1 MSGLQILA
9 VVILV
14 AGAVAAAGAGYLLG
28 VRLGA
33 TARDALRTDAEASA
47 ADAAEARALL
57 AKEVARREDPLRA
70 DIERVL
76 SPLLERE
83 RLNNE
88 LSHLNGRS
96 THRDLT
102 ALLDQIASRGNFAAV
117 VLHDE
122 DGWPLAA
129 SANTED
135 LDRLGATASLLVLLA
150 DKLGKDRDTA
160 PLSLMVHNAANHT
173 TLSRLFTVNGQ
184 RLSLT
189 VVAAGTPMTP
199 TTLDPALVSITAELA
214 GVTQA

>member
-1 MSGLQILA
+1 M
-9 VVILV
+9 
-14 AGAVAAAGAGYLLG
+14 
-28 VRLGA
+28 
-33 TARDALRTDAEASA
+33 
-47 ADAAEARALL
+47 
-57 AKEVARREDPLRA
+57 
-70 DIERVL
+70 
-76 SPLLERE
+76 
-83 RLNNE
+83 
-88 LSHLNGRS
+88 
-96 THRDLT
+96 
-102 ALLDQIASRGNFAAV
+102 
-117 VLHDE
+117 LHDE